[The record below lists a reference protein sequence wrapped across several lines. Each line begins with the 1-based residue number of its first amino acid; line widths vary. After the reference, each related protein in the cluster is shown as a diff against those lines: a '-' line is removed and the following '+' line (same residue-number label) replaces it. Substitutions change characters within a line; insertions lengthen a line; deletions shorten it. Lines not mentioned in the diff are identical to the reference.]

1 MPSTLRTPAM
11 VLISI
16 GKKAP
21 ILIKKMPAD
30 SPGRTTASLME
41 YMQLAEW
48 GEETEL
54 KGSLGHCQ
62 FYWNPPIILMVEQE
76 EHRLENQ

>member
-1 MPSTLRTPAM
+1 MPSTLRTPRDG
-11 VLISI
+11 INQYWEKS
-16 GKKAP
+16 P
-21 ILIKKMPAD
+21 YTYQKMPAD